1 MSTIA
6 AISTPY
12 GIGGISV
19 VRVSGEGAIKITQ
32 KIFKA
37 HDGTLLENMN
47 GYTCKLGNIIFEN
60 NVLDEVI
67 VTVFKAPRSYTG
79 EDSTQI
85 SCHGSMFI
93 TKSILRA
100 VLSSGAV
107 MAGPG
112 EFTKRAFLNKKIS
125 LDKAESVMG
134 LISSNYEKARKI
146 NYSAYCGFL
155 GKKIDEI
162 KNKFFDIL
170 SDLNAEIDYSDE
182 DVPELDNNQLISRLE
197 NINSELNN
205 LIKSYSIGCVIK
217 NGLKVAILGAPNVGK
232 STLMNFLS
240 KKEKSIV
247 TDIAGTTRDAI
258 EESIILNNIPIVLI
272 DTAGIRETND
282 KIEQIGTQKS
292 KEIAEISD
300 LILFMLDASREI
312 TDEEIKIIN
321 FFDKNKILIIIN
333 KSDINPNYNLEK
345 LKKLNIKNFVLI
357 SAKNGTGI
365 NNLSKKIEEF
375 IDFGAFQNEN
385 LIIMSER
392 QYNVLL
398 RAQKNLENAIDK
410 IRSVPRD
417 IFAYILKE
425 SAEILCEF
433 SGENLET
440 KIVDSV
446 FEKFCVGK

>member
-19 VRVSGEGAIKITQ
+19 VRVSGEDAIKITQ

-60 NVLDEVI
+60 NTLDEVI

-79 EDSTQI
+79 EDITQI

-100 VLSSGAV
+100 LLSSGAV

-134 LISSNYEKARKI
+134 LISSNYERARKI

-182 DVPELDNNQLISRLE
+182 DVPELDNNQLILRLE
-197 NINSELNN
+197 NINSKLNN

-258 EESIILNNIPIVLI
+258 EESIILDNIPIVLI

-321 FFDKNKILIIIN
+321 SFDKNKILIIIN
-333 KSDINPNYNLEK
+333 KSDINSNYNLEK

-365 NNLSKKIEEF
+365 DNLSKKIEEF

-410 IRSVPRD
+410 IKSVPRD
-417 IFAYILKE
+417 IFADILKE

>member
-6 AISTPY
+6 EISTPY

-19 VRVSGEGAIKITQ
+19 VRVSGENAIKITQ
-32 KIFKA
+32 KIFRA

-60 NVLDEVI
+60 NELDEVI

-107 MAGPG
+107 MAWPG

-125 LDKAESVMG
+125 LDKAESIMG

-146 NYSAYCGFL
+146 NYSTYCGFL

-170 SDLNAEIDYSDE
+170 SDLNANIDYSDE
-182 DVPELDNNQLISRLE
+182 DIPELDDNQLILKLK
-197 NINSELNN
+197 NIKSELDN

-272 DTAGIRETND
+272 DTAGIRETSD

-321 FFDKNKILIIIN
+321 SFDKNKILIIIN
-333 KSDINPNYNLEK
+333 KSDINQNYNLEK

-365 NNLSKKIEEF
+365 DNLSKKIEEF
-375 IDFGAFQNEN
+375 IDFGSYENEN

-392 QYNVLL
+392 QYNILL
-398 RAQKNLENAIDK
+398 RAQKNLENAINK
-410 IRSVPRD
+410 IKSVPRD
-417 IFAYILKE
+417 IFADILKE
-425 SAEILCEF
+425 SVQVLCEF
-433 SGENLET
+433 SGENIET
-440 KIVDSV
+440 KVVDSV

>member
-19 VRVSGEGAIKITQ
+19 VRVSGEDAIKITQ
-32 KIFKA
+32 KIFRA

-60 NVLDEVI
+60 NTLDEVI

-79 EDSTQI
+79 EDITQI

-100 VLSSGAV
+100 LLSSGAV

-155 GKKIDEI
+155 GQKINKI

-182 DVPELDNNQLISRLE
+182 DVPELDNNQLIFRLE

-272 DTAGIRETND
+272 DTAGIRETSD

-321 FFDKNKILIIIN
+321 SFDKNKILIIIN
-333 KSDINPNYNLEK
+333 KSDINSNYNLEK

-375 IDFGAFQNEN
+375 IDFGSYENEN

-392 QYNVLL
+392 QYNILL
-398 RAQKNLENAIDK
+398 RAQKNLENAINK
-410 IRSVPRD
+410 INSVPRD
-417 IFAYILKE
+417 IFADILKE

>member
-60 NVLDEVI
+60 NTLDEVI

-79 EDSTQI
+79 EDITQI

-100 VLSSGAV
+100 LLSSGAV

-162 KNKFFDIL
+162 KNNFFDIL

-182 DVPELDNNQLISRLE
+182 DVPELDNNQLILRLE
-197 NINSELNN
+197 NINSKLNN

-258 EESIILNNIPIVLI
+258 EESIILDNIPIVLI

-321 FFDKNKILIIIN
+321 SFDKNKILIIIN
-333 KSDINPNYNLEK
+333 KLDINPNYNLEK

-410 IRSVPRD
+410 IKSVPRD
-417 IFAYILKE
+417 IFADILKE

>member
-19 VRVSGEGAIKITQ
+19 VRVSGENAIKITQ

-79 EDSTQI
+79 EDITQI

-100 VLSSGAV
+100 LLSSGAV

-182 DVPELDNNQLISRLE
+182 DVPELDNNQLILRLE
-197 NINSELNN
+197 NINSKLNN

-272 DTAGIRETND
+272 DTAGIRETSD

-321 FFDKNKILIIIN
+321 SFDKNKILIIIN
-333 KSDINPNYNLEK
+333 KSDINSNYNLEK

-365 NNLSKKIEEF
+365 DNLSKKIEEF

-410 IRSVPRD
+410 IKSVPRD
-417 IFAYILKE
+417 IFADILKE

>member
-1 MSTIA
+1 
-6 AISTPY
+6 
-12 GIGGISV
+12 
-19 VRVSGEGAIKITQ
+19 
-32 KIFKA
+32 
-37 HDGTLLENMN
+37 
-47 GYTCKLGNIIFEN
+47 
-60 NVLDEVI
+60 
-67 VTVFKAPRSYTG
+67 
-79 EDSTQI
+79 
-85 SCHGSMFI
+85 
-93 TKSILRA
+93 
-100 VLSSGAV
+100 
-107 MAGPG
+107 
-112 EFTKRAFLNKKIS
+112 
-125 LDKAESVMG
+125 
-134 LISSNYEKARKI
+134 
-146 NYSAYCGFL
+146 
-155 GKKIDEI
+155 
-162 KNKFFDIL
+162 
-170 SDLNAEIDYSDE
+170 
-182 DVPELDNNQLISRLE
+182 
-197 NINSELNN
+197 
-205 LIKSYSIGCVIK
+205 
-217 NGLKVAILGAPNVGK
+217 
-232 STLMNFLS
+232 MNFLS

-272 DTAGIRETND
+272 DTAGIRETSD

-321 FFDKNKILIIIN
+321 SFDKNKILIIIN
-333 KSDINPNYNLEK
+333 KSDINSNYNLEK

-365 NNLSKKIEEF
+365 DNLSKKIEEF

-410 IRSVPRD
+410 IKSVPRD
-417 IFAYILKE
+417 IFADILKE